1 MKEVRVYHTT
11 TEVAA
16 DHIMLA
22 CLVAFA
28 IGAFTG
34 WACRVTTTN
43 DRVQRAAAETYLAE
57 KYYYNKQADE
67 IIGSGINQTPP
78 LKVRGGREGLKNGK
92 KEN

>member
-16 DHIMLA
+16 DHIMLG

-28 IGAFTG
+28 IGCFTG
-34 WACRVTTTN
+34 WACRVVTIN

-67 IIGSGINQTPP
+67 IIGSGINNHVGAP
-78 LKVRGGREGLKNGK
+78 LAAPKKEQRNGK